1 MVKADMIDLRPPR
14 HRSGAIPL
22 GASGSA
28 SVVAAAIM
36 ALAKG
41 FARDGFGAFWRGFEI
56 SVRWTSCRASGRI
69 GKFGR
74 TRYRDRRTMRG
85 IVKSDGA
92 ERPIS
97 GWTRVGK
104 MVQIWPTV

>member
-1 MVKADMIDLRPPR
+1 MAVEASSAAEPASTLRLEMVKADMIDLRPPR

-56 SVRWTSCRASGRI
+56 SVRWTSC
-69 GKFGR
+69 
-74 TRYRDRRTMRG
+74 
-85 IVKSDGA
+85 
-92 ERPIS
+92 
-97 GWTRVGK
+97 
-104 MVQIWPTV
+104 